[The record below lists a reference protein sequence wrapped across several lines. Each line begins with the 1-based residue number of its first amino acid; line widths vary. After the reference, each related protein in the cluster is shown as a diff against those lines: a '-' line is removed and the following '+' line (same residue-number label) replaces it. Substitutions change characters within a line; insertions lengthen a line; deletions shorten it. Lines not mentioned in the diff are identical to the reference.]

1 MSATTGRL
9 PEFENPPVSEVALS
23 VAFSPLP
30 QWQSPHAGLYWGR
43 IRSRYPHTEVH
54 PPIPSQI
61 EQFGDQ
67 FWQTPMVSFQIAEAD
82 IARTWFLAEPKTHII
97 QVQRDRFITNW
108 RKVEGTETYPRYL
121 KEVRPRFVKEWN
133 EFKEFAAEQNVGEI
147 SVQQCEITYIND
159 IIQGEGWSDFREALE
174 LFSPQWPRKQL
185 ANRRPLSIL
194 SRESW
199 NAVPRSR
206 LIGPLLGCVRCS
218 IGRSRKIGSW
228 PRRLRGW
235 KPRQRSGRA
244 TECSVTTKLA
254 GSGKRAV
261 GPLFKLP
268 SSDRPTA

>member
-54 PPIPSQI
+54 PPIPLQI

-67 FWQTPMVSFQIAEAD
+67 FWQTPMVRFQIAEAD

-159 IIQGEGWSDFREALE
+159 VIQGEGWSDFREALE
-174 LFSPQWPRKQL
+174 LFSPQWPGKHDVFLPIPETLSTVGSFRMPGELGRLHFAIQHVRRQIDNRQALQL
-185 ANRRPLSIL
+185 
-194 SRESW
+194 
-199 NAVPRSR
+199 R
-206 LIGPLLGCVRCS
+206 LIARGKPNSGSDADVMEWMDIGHEWIVR
-218 IGRSRKIGSW
+218 GFAD
-228 PRRLRGW
+228 L
-235 KPRQRSGRA
+235 
-244 TECSVTTKLA
+244 T
-254 GSGKRAV
+254 
-261 GPLFKLP
+261 
-268 SSDRPTA
+268 SDRAHDLWKRRQ